1 MLNKSLILKNNKKIL
16 KSILNNKNKYKTSS
30 QRGQIHPFHLV
41 DVSPWPILTAFSM
54 FAVVLS
60 LAFYIH
66 FFIGG
71 FSRLIISLIILI
83 IGAGI
88 WWRDVVREATFEG
101 LHTFYVIAGL
111 KMGMVLF
118 ILSEVMLFFAFFW
131 GFFHSS
137 LNPTLEIGSVW
148 PPIGIEPMDTWGIPL
163 LNTII
168 LLTSGATVTWAHYG
182 LVAGYRKQVILGL
195 ITTVVLATIFTL
207 FQVYEYIHAS
217 FTISD
222 SVYGSCFYMATG
234 LHGFHVLVGTIFLLV
249 CFFRHLSYHFT
260 RSHHIG
266 FECAIWYWHFV
277 DVVWIFLFISI
288 YWWGSGEI
296 VDQLPESLKLKL
308 VTY

>member
-1 MLNKSLILKNNKKIL
+1 MFKSLISKNNKKIL
-16 KSILNNKNKYKTSS
+16 KNVNNNNKYKTSS
-30 QRGQIHPFHLV
+30 QRGQIHPYHLV
-41 DVSPWPILTAFSM
+41 DVSPWPILTSFSA

-60 LAFYIH
+60 LAFYAH
-66 FFIGG
+66 FFNNG
-71 FSRLIISLIILI
+71 FDRFIIALIILI
-83 IGAGI
+83 FGAGI

-101 LHTFYVIAGL
+101 LHTSYVVNGL
-111 KMGMVLF
+111 KNGMILF

-195 ITTVVLATIFTL
+195 IVTVALASVFTA
-207 FQVYEYIHAS
+207 FQVYEYIHAT

-222 SVYGSCFYMATG
+222 SSYGSCFYMATG
-234 LHGFHVLVGTIFLLV
+234 LHGFHVLVGTIFLGV
-249 CFFRHLSYHFT
+249 CFIRHLNFHFT

-288 YWWGSGEI
+288 YWWGSGEL
-296 VDQLPESLKLKL
+296 VDQLPETLKLKL